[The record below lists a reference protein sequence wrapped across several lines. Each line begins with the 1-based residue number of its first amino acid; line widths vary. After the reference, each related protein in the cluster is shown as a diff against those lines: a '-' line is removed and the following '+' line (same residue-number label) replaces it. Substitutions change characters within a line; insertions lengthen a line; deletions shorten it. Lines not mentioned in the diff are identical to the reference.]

1 MSRIG
6 LAALAG
12 ASLAFA
18 TSAYAQQQVDWD
30 KVQIKTTDFGHD
42 TYMLEGQGGNITV
55 AVGTDGLIMVDTT
68 AAAVLGRIGGKARA
82 TPSLSQKAWRDRKE
96 DGKG

>member
-6 LAALAG
+6 LATLAG

-30 KVQIKTTDFGHD
+30 KVQIKKTDLGHN

-55 AVGTDGLIMVDTT
+55 AVGTDGIIMVDTQFAPLSDKIDRKST
-68 AAAVLGRIGGKARA
+68 RLNSSHR
-82 TPSLSQKAWRDRKE
+82 SLSRMPSSA
-96 DGKG
+96 